1 MSQIECDARWRP
13 DDGCLQWFTGATG
26 TIYTYNYQGG
36 KDKLSK
42 MGQVIVC
49 FIGGTHLSNQQ
60 YSNCIRPEQG
70 YCSIAYSSC
79 TTTSF
84 KMGNPSTAAPAFSLG
99 DACVTDYVI
108 ISGQQK
114 FCNFI
119 KNMLYIIQM
128 ELQVQE
134 VLQPQTDFVEEL
146 SFKLQ
151 QQPQIQQFT
160 PPDSHIRFPMNS
172 FQMCV

>member
-1 MSQIECDARWRP
+1 MPGGGLMMGACSGLQGPRGQSIPTTTKVEKWNCQNCD
-13 DDGCLQWFTGATG
+13 
-26 TIYTYNYQGG
+26 
-36 KDKLSK
+36 
-42 MGQVIVC
+42 MVC

-114 FCNFI
+114 GFNFRKECQLVFIPWSGSSRESFRSCFMGSDNFLNLFYVHCHEYWWGAI
-119 KNMLYIIQM
+119 KILNPWTDSTSYCPRII
-128 ELQVQE
+128 
-134 VLQPQTDFVEEL
+134 
-146 SFKLQ
+146 
-151 QQPQIQQFT
+151 
-160 PPDSHIRFPMNS
+160 
-172 FQMCV
+172 